1 MKKKLTILYIDD
13 NSTIRKKAVEYL
25 SRRYQSVLE
34 AKDGQEAWDIYKDMH
49 PDIIFTDIKMPNLNG
64 LELINLIRKENKT
77 IPIIIISA
85 FIETTYLLSAVELQ
99 LIKYMVK
106 PVTSEKMKEALTL
119 AEEALQEHKKEN
131 IFRLCEHT
139 TYDIFNKK
147 VIINNEEIKLSHN
160 EMTLLEL
167 LIENNHRVVHYEEIE
182 RAIWSYEG
190 MSMDA
195 LRYLVRALRKKLQGD
210 FIENISGVGYR
221 ITH

>member
-34 AKDGQEAWDIYKDMH
+34 AKDGQEAWAIYKDMH
-49 PDIIFTDIKMPNLNG
+49 PDIIFTDIQMPNLNG
-64 LELINLIRKENKT
+64 LEFVKLIRKENKT
-77 IPIIIISA
+77 TPIIIISA

-195 LRYLVRALRKKLQGD
+195 LRYLVRALRKKLQGN
-210 FIENISGVGYR
+210 FVENISGVGYR

>member
-34 AKDGQEAWDIYKDMH
+34 AKDGQEAWAIYKDMH
-49 PDIIFTDIKMPNLNG
+49 PDIIFTDIQMPNLNG
-64 LELINLIRKENKT
+64 LEFVKLIRKENKT
-77 IPIIIISA
+77 TPIIIISA

-119 AEEALQEHKKEN
+119 AEEALQEHKKES
-131 IFRLCEHT
+131 IFKLCERT

-167 LIENNHRVVHYEEIE
+167 LIENSHRVVHYEEIE

-195 LRYLVRALRKKLQGD
+195 LRYLVRALRKKLQGN
-210 FIENISGVGYR
+210 FVENISGVGYR

>member
-195 LRYLVRALRKKLQGD
+195 LRYLVRALRKKLQGN
-210 FIENISGVGYR
+210 FVENISGVGYR

>member
-34 AKDGQEAWDIYKDMH
+34 AKDGQEAWAIYKDMH

-195 LRYLVRALRKKLQGD
+195 LRYLVRALRKKLQGN
-210 FIENISGVGYR
+210 FVENI
-221 ITH
+221 